1 MPQMQNGL
9 DYTKG
14 FVGNC
19 EVPRNYVL
27 FGTSESAYVVRSAPS
42 FLEKS
47 AYGQSAW
54 VHTPAPSR
62 CMTLDTFL
70 NPLCFSSL
78 VSNIEITSLLRLLQ
92 GFELKHISCFKQHL
106 LVVRAT
112 RVTTDDHT
120 PADSEAGKSELWH
133 HLHFVAIRD
142 HPHAGLHTPSLFFT
156 VPCNYTVGRLSAH
169 LPSPSTLSVP
179 KSQGGSFGTL
189 PSSDCSH
196 LSAEV

>member
-92 GFELKHISCFKQHL
+92 GFELIHISCFKQHL

-142 HPHAGLHTPSLFFT
+142 HPMLDCTHLPCSSLCLVTTLWGDCLLTFLLHLHSLFQK
-156 VPCNYTVGRLSAH
+156 VRGYA
-169 LPSPSTLSVP
+169 
-179 KSQGGSFGTL
+179 
-189 PSSDCSH
+189 
-196 LSAEV
+196 